1 MRLADGD
8 ALRRGHELE
17 SRSSAEKGQAQQ
29 LDAASSEALH
39 PAAGRGSAHARLAQG
54 HFCGFA
60 GSLRKGLRHV
70 DGEKDAQ
77 RHLSRTYFKISKQ
90 AIACS
95 LVVWKIFLSQVWG
108 SPALPEAKSHDQNIL
123 PTYVITYSL
132 SFFTALIMADFRR
145 DSAEYTPFSKG
156 GDSLS
161 ARPSFQALANAKAA
175 FQLLCYCS
183 VACMFLHSFRF
194 LFCLAAFTALPRS
207 GGVLM

>member
-1 MRLADGD
+1 MVRKMRKGTC
-8 ALRRGHELE
+8 RGHI
-17 SRSSAEKGQAQQ
+17 SRFQSRLLLVHLWSGRYSS
-29 LDAASSEALH
+29 H
-39 PAAGRGSAHARLAQG
+39 R
-54 HFCGFA
+54 
-60 GSLRKGLRHV
+60 
-70 DGEKDAQ
+70 
-77 RHLSRTYFKISKQ
+77 KISGKQ
-90 AIACS
+90 VPRIHH
-95 LVVWKIFLSQVWG
+95 VPQVWG